1 MIYWALILSLVTG
14 YLIGSLNI
22 SIIIGKIK
30 GDDIRNHGSG
40 NAGATNSLRV
50 YGKKIAALVLVGDG
64 LKAVVAVLIGILIAR
79 LFGAEENAVVFCK
92 YLAGFGAVLG
102 HNFPLYFGF
111 RGGKGVITSVGAIF
125 MFDPLAGLVI
135 LLSGILVIALTRYV
149 SLGSSIGAAVFP
161 VYVIITNRGSEN
173 PVAPYYIV
181 LSVIMAGLTI
191 YRHKANIKRL
201 LAGNESKLGQKK
213 QQ

>member
-1 MIYWALILSLVTG
+1 MLYSALILSLILG

-22 SIIIGKIK
+22 SIIIGKLK

-50 YGKKIAALVLVGDG
+50 YGKKIAVLVLLGDG
-64 LKAVVAVLIGILIAR
+64 LKAVLAVLLGM
-79 LFGAEENAVVFCK
+79 LFGKLFGLDVNAATFCK

-135 LLSGILVIALTRYV
+135 LAAGILVIVFTRYV
-149 SLGSSIGAAVFP
+149 SLGSSVGAATFP
-161 VYVIITNRGSEN
+161 IYVIITNIGSEN
-173 PVAPYYIV
+173 PVAPYYIA
-181 LSVIMAGLTI
+181 LSIIMGGLTI
-191 YRHKANIKRL
+191 YRHKGNIKRL
-201 LAGNESKLGQKK
+201 IAGNESKLGQKK
-213 QQ
+213 